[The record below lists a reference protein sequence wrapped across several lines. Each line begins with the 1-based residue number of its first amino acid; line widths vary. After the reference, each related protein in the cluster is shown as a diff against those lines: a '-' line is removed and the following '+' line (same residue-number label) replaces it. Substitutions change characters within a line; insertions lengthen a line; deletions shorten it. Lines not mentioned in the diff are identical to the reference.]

1 MSKQQNFY
9 VKYVYLV
16 IYCNAFGDMKG
27 HQGTLVYILL
37 NRSLVVLSIILICCT
52 LVVKEFIIQKMYS
65 YTCKLFV
72 ILRARYTYI
81 KVAAQ
86 NVAWWGYVSVSAICL
101 KLMSNL
107 RRLQLIRLSL
117 SENIT
122 AVTRTCSFFLY
133 NIRRIRPFLTTYSTQ
148 FLVQAMVLS
157 RLDYWNSLLAG
168 LPASA
173 IRRLQLIKNAAF
185 VLGYGPLFFPMVRG
199 MSWAVTQYITRY
211 SLV

>member
-1 MSKQQNFY
+1 MCQNNKTFMSNMFIWM
-9 VKYVYLV
+9 

-52 LVVKEFIIQKMYS
+52 LVVKEFIIQNMYS

-72 ILRARYTYI
+72 IPRARYTYI

-117 SENIT
+117 SWEHH
-122 AVTRTCSFFLY
+122 SSD
-133 NIRRIRPFLTTYSTQ
+133 PDMQ
-148 FLVQAMVLS
+148 FLPVQHPVNPS
-157 RLDYWNSLLAG
+157 IPHNLLNPVPSSKQWSG
-168 LPASA
+168 PAWTTET
-173 IRRLQLIKNAAF
+173 
-185 VLGYGPLFFPMVRG
+185 PC
-199 MSWAVTQYITRY
+199 
-211 SLV
+211 